1 MGGFHWVGFFNQGGS
16 VPVAFSIAFLCF
28 RLSSLSFISSI
39 VKAYAVQGG
48 DDDGAEITS
57 TSAATAEKEK

>member
-1 MGGFHWVGFFNQGGS
+1 MDFIGLGFLTGGGS

-39 VKAYAVQGG
+39 VKACAVRGR

-57 TSAATAEKEK
+57 TSVATAEKEK